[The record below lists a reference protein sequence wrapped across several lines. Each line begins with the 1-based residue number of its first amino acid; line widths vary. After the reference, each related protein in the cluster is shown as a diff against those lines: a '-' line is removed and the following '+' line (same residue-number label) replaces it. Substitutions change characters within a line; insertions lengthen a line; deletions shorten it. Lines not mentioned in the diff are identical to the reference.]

1 MLVASWSH
9 DGCHDSTYHIS
20 VQDRNKGEKNGTNAH
35 APVDSKEQ
43 TFSES
48 PYFMSLT
55 KNECRG
61 HETFSL

>member
-1 MLVASWSH
+1 MLPTL
-9 DGCHDSTYHIS
+9 G
-20 VQDRNKGEKNGTNAH
+20 RNKGEKNGTNAH